1 MMSDL
6 QQRLDSILALAREAE
21 SGSFPWD
28 IVSLAVA
35 DLIVESNGPDMLDLF
50 PERVGVD
57 LRRYYETYKEGGE
70 FFIYSN
76 LGPSDQTEL
85 IKKYAMVMGFDA
97 SKTGS
102 EPLSLELPQ

>member
-6 QQRLDSILALAREAE
+6 QQRIDSILVLAHEAE
-21 SGSFPWD
+21 SGLLPWD

-35 DLIVESNGPDMLDLF
+35 DLIVENNDPDMLDLF
-50 PERVGVD
+50 PERAGVD
-57 LRRYYETYKEGGE
+57 LRRYYDTCKEGGE

-97 SKTGS
+97 
-102 EPLSLELPQ
+102 EPLQ